1 MKTKKVP
8 EVKVKKA
15 KTIDEFC
22 NYVEKGIDAEYCSQT
37 NPIWNKEWKENKLP
51 DSQNTVEQ
59 VKDWSRFKPQREI
72 NETPINYWKYACIF
86 ILLGAVTGM
95 ILSTPIF
102 VKLAEVC
109 TQ

>member
-1 MKTKKVP
+1 MK
-8 EVKVKKA
+8 
-15 KTIDEFC
+15 KT
-22 NYVEKGIDAEYCSQT
+22 NY
-37 NPIWNKEWKENKLP
+37 NKEWENLELP

-59 VKDWSRFKPQREI
+59 VKDWSRFAPQEV

-95 ILSTPIF
+95 ILSTPMFI
-102 VKLAEVC
+102 KLAEVC